1 MDAPFID
8 AEARVRSLDPSGRL
22 LSAEPLAG
30 GVSSHTRKLVFETD
44 SGIEA
49 VVERRPKV
57 MPGKPPP
64 AERAA
69 LEAALLARLPGLGI
83 PAPRLRRF
91 DPPDTLVL
99 DFLDGGAEP
108 PPGAPASLIGPMA
121 AALAALHRLGPGHG
135 LPAMR
140 TFTDPLPDLKAWR
153 PDLFPADAPARPDCR
168 PFDCPPF
175 AGPPRLLHGDF
186 WMGNLLWR
194 GGELAGLLDWED
206 ACLGD
211 PMAELAAVCCD
222 LHSRFGAGAAD
233 SLAEAYGALAP
244 THPARLA
251 WWDLYMPTA
260 QLIFMDGWGLP
271 PDELDRARV
280 AMTERQDQAL
290 AALGPLSGVGPA

>member
-1 MDAPFID
+1 MSPGD
-8 AEARVRSLDPSGRL
+8 RVRSLDPTARL
-22 LSAEPLAG
+22 VSVDRLEG
-30 GVSSHTRKLVFETD
+30 GVSSDARKLVFETD
-44 SGIEA
+44 RGIEA
-49 VVERRPKV
+49 VVERRPRV

-69 LEAALLARLPGLGI
+69 LEAALLARLPDLGV

-91 DPPDTLVL
+91 EPPDTLVL
-99 DFLDGGAEP
+99 DFLEGGTEP

-121 AALAALHRLGPGHG
+121 QALAALHRLGAEHS

-153 PDLFPADAPARPDCR
+153 PDLFGPGAVQAPA
-168 PFDCPPF
+168 CPPF

-194 GGELAGLLDWED
+194 EGRLAGLLDWED

-211 PMAELAAVCCD
+211 PMAELAAARCD
-222 LHSRFGAGAAD
+222 LHSRFGVHAAD
-233 SLAEAYGALAP
+233 DLAKAYADLAP
-244 THPARLA
+244 VDRARLA

-260 QLIFMDGWGLP
+260 QLTFMDGWGLP
-271 PDELDRARV
+271 PDDLVRV
-280 AMTERQDQAL
+280 RTAMTERRDQAL
-290 AALGPLSGVGPA
+290 AALGMGSSGDSGPPANLP